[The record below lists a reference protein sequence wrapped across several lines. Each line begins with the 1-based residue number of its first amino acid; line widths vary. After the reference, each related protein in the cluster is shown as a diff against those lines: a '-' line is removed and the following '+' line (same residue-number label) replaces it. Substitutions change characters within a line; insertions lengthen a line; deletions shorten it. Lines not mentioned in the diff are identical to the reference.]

1 MSAPDSL
8 YLDSK
13 KSEAKSRLLINVSL
27 VLSIVFLLSI
37 AEVISSFIT
46 GEYFQILLVF
56 LITTFYILA
65 PTVLFR
71 NNIKL
76 YTWLLLPIIIFVPIS
91 LFCVILYTLTLNF
104 DIMVVVY
111 NTNSGEAL
119 EFARGYILYF
129 IFLLLS
135 YYGAFIYLSKK
146 LPSKISFNNSLKISL
161 GSVIGFALLGLLS
174 LKNLSYKNQ
183 IKKNLTVT
191 LPGSLIYNFNL
202 FHEQLQLINQH
213 EKQVKD
219 FKFNANQNV
228 ALKERQIYVLVI
240 GESAR
245 AKNWQL
251 FGYDRK
257 NSPELTKKQNE
268 IIKFSN
274 TVSGGYITAIA
285 VPLIITRA
293 TADDYKRVYSE
304 KSVISAYKEA
314 GFKTYWL
321 SNQNDFEKIGMFARE
336 SDEQFYL
343 PSNYTFSKNVN
354 LDMELVPYLQKIL
367 NKNEKKVFIIL
378 HTLGSHYNYAARYP
392 DAYDKFKPSSKT
404 DVINPT
410 DYSKKEIIINSYDN
424 TILYTDAVISKII
437 DLIKETNSVSTV
449 TYISDHGED
458 LFDDERKL
466 SQHINSV
473 PSEYVASI
481 PYFIWSSQAY
491 RTSFTDKIKN
501 FNANKDKPIGSQ
513 DLFYTL
519 LDLSSI
525 QYPNID
531 VTKSLAS
538 KTFQSSPQR
547 ILGGESKVYNY
558 SDLKKISLLKEH

>member
-1 MSAPDSL
+1 MSAPHSH

-13 KSEAKSRLLINVSL
+13 KSEAKSKLLINVSL

-46 GEYFQILLVF
+46 GKYFQLLLAF
-56 LITTFYILA
+56 LITTCYILA
-65 PTVLFR
+65 PIVLFR

-76 YTWLLLPIIIFVPIS
+76 YTWLLLPILVFVPIS
-91 LFCVILYTLTLNF
+91 LFCVILYTLPLNF

-129 IFLLLS
+129 IVLLLS
-135 YYGAFIYLSKK
+135 YYGAYIYLSKK
-146 LPSKISFNNSLKISL
+146 LPSKISLNNSLKISL
-161 GSVIGFALLGLLS
+161 CSIVGFAILGLFIN
-174 LKNLSYKNQ
+174 KNIGYQNQ
-183 IKKNLTVT
+183 IKQNLTGSF
-191 LPGSLIYNFNL
+191 PGSLIYNAYVFGK
-202 FHEQLQLINQH
+202 QLQLINQH
-213 EKQVKD
+213 EEKVKN
-219 FKFNANQNV
+219 FKFNASQNV
-228 ALKERQIYVLVI
+228 ALTEKQIYVLII

-251 FGYDRK
+251 FGYERK

-268 IIKFSN
+268 LIKFSN
-274 TVSGGYITAIA
+274 TVSGGYITAVAI
-285 VPLIITRA
+285 PMIITRA
-293 TADDYKRVYSE
+293 TADDYERLYSE
-304 KSVISAYKEA
+304 KSVISAFKES

-321 SNQNDFEKIGMFARE
+321 SNQNNIEKIAMFARE
-336 SDEQFYL
+336 SDEEFYL
-343 PSNYTFSKNVN
+343 PSDYTFGKNVN
-354 LDMELVPYLQKIL
+354 LDMELIPYLQTIL

-392 DAYDKFKPSSKT
+392 DAYDKFKPSLKT
-404 DVINPT
+404 DVVNPT

-449 TYISDHGED
+449 TYISDHGEN

-466 SQHINSV
+466 SQHIGSV
-473 PSEYVASI
+473 PSEYVASV
-481 PYFIWSSQAY
+481 PYFIWSSPAY
-491 RTSFTDKIKN
+491 RTSFKDKIENLK
-501 FNANKDKPIGSQ
+501 ANKDKPISSV

-525 QYPNID
+525 QYPTMDI
-531 VTKSLAS
+531 TKSLAS
-538 KTFQSSPQR
+538 KTFESSPQR
-547 ILGGESKVYNY
+547 ILGGELKVYNY
-558 SDLKKISLLKEH
+558 NDSKKIHLLKEY

>member
-1 MSAPDSL
+1 MSAPDSH

-13 KSEAKSRLLINVSL
+13 KSEAKSKLLVNASL
-27 VLSIVFLLSI
+27 VLNIVFMLSI

-46 GEYFQILLVF
+46 GKYFQLLLAF
-56 LITTFYILA
+56 LITACYILS
-65 PTVLFR
+65 PIVLFR

-76 YTWLLLPIIIFVPIS
+76 YTWLLLPIVVFVPIS
-91 LFCVILYTLTLNF
+91 LFCVILYTLPLNF
-104 DIMVVVY
+104 DIMVVIY

-129 IFLLLS
+129 IVLLLC
-135 YYGAFIYLSKK
+135 YYGAYIYLNKK
-146 LPSKISFNNSLKISL
+146 LPSKISLNNSLKISI
-161 GSVIGFALLGLLS
+161 GSTVGFAILGLFIN
-174 LKNLSYKNQ
+174 KNIGYQNQ
-183 IKKNLTVT
+183 IKQNLTGSF
-191 LPGSLIYNFNL
+191 PGSLIYNAYVFGK
-202 FHEQLQLINQH
+202 QLQLINQH
-213 EKQVKD
+213 EEKVKN
-219 FKFNANQNV
+219 FKFNASPKV
-228 ALKERQIYVLVI
+228 TLTERQIYVLVI

-251 FGYDRK
+251 FGYERK

-268 IIKFSN
+268 LIKFPN

-285 VPLIITRA
+285 IPILITRA
-293 TADDYKRVYSE
+293 TADDYERVYSE
-304 KSVISAYKEA
+304 KSVISAFKEA

-321 SNQNDFEKIGMFARE
+321 CNQNNFEKIAMFARE
-336 SDEQFYL
+336 SDEEFYL
-343 PSNYTFSKNVN
+343 PSNYTFGKNVN
-354 LDMELVPYLQKIL
+354 LDMELIPYLKTIL
-367 NKNEKKVFIIL
+367 NKKEQKVFIIL

-392 DAYDKFKPSSKT
+392 DAYDKFKPSLKT
-404 DVINPT
+404 DVVNPT
-410 DYSKKEIIINSYDN
+410 DYSKKETIINSYDN

-437 DLIKETNSVSTV
+437 DLIKETNTVSTV

-481 PYFIWSSQAY
+481 PYFIWSSPAY

-501 FNANKDKPIGSQ
+501 LNANKDKPIGSQ

-519 LDLSSI
+519 LDLSNI
-525 QYPNID
+525 QYPNMD
-531 VTKSLAS
+531 TSKSLAS

-558 SDLKKISLLKEH
+558 SDLKKLSLLKEQ